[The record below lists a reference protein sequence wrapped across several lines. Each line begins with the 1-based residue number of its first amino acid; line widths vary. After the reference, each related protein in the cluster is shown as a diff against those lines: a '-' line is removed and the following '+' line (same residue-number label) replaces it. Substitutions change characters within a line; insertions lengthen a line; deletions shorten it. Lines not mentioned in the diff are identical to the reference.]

1 MTTDPTPV
9 RQCPQCGNRFV
20 FSNTHCTVDHGEY
33 CCHQHDAPANPL
45 DDIRARHRQEVWKDD
60 NGVVVARG
68 RLCTAP
74 GCGQDWPC
82 DAAQLVA
89 RLDKVESMLT
99 PERIAEALLSC
110 NLIHRYREYAEQ
122 ASPWMEE
129 HATDEW
135 LAEAWAIQLHAA
147 LTKEPK

>member
-1 MTTDPTPV
+1 M
-9 RQCPQCGNRFV
+9 N
-20 FSNTHCTVDHGEY
+20 
-33 CCHQHDAPANPL
+33 L
-45 DDIRARHRQEVWKDD
+45 DDIRARHR
-60 NGVVVARG
+60 NGHDTE
-68 RLCTAP
+68 RLYIVDCCDFCEQA
-74 GCGQDWPC
+74 WPC
-82 DAAQLVA
+82 DAAQLA
-89 RLDKVESMLT
+89 ALLT

-122 ASPWMEE
+122 RPHRGME

>member
-1 MTTDPTPV
+1 M
-9 RQCPQCGNRFV
+9 N
-20 FSNTHCTVDHGEY
+20 
-33 CCHQHDAPANPL
+33 L
-45 DDIRARHRQEVWKDD
+45 DDIRARHRPAIWHDTQWDPCDTDHPDACCSYCE
-60 NGVVVARG
+60 
-68 RLCTAP
+68 TF
-74 GCGQDWPC
+74 WPC
-82 DAAQLVA
+82 DAAQLA
-89 RLDKVESMLT
+89 ALLT

-122 ASPWMEE
+122 RPHRGME